1 MLEKEERILKQ
12 DAQEV
17 NLNAETIREMKI
29 YNAMRSGM
37 ALGKKRSKRR
47 FYSYGAGAVLATA
60 AAIVLIF
67 FSIGLPAG
75 GTDDSDPGGSV
86 QAASTKSW
94 NDFAAYRKQPL
105 KNRLV
110 AGILERNLVIPVRQ
124 SATNK
129 GYRMDVDGAVTDG
142 RKVYILFS
150 VQNDTDTEVIP
161 ADTKIKFGDF
171 EVPYPHRGAALEMA
185 YDSNSRIQPG
195 QSKDFIYSTNYPTS
209 ITYSKDVKFTLIL
222 TGTSG
227 QALASSSNKYRTGLE
242 VSFELDPDRF
252 KDQEEHTQPVDR
264 TFTVDGQKIKVRQV
278 QYTPL
283 STYVDLEYDKANTK
297 RIFSLLNPVLIATT
311 GSQTDKLVYPGRITA
326 DNSEVYKDHS
336 QVTLVFR
343 YTKLNQPDS
352 STLKISGI
360 SALEPD
366 RMKFVVDL
374 NKQQVIEAPTND
386 FEIVTSKQEYN
397 ATEAEI
403 LLRRKVTNLF
413 YYTDSQG
420 AVQAED
426 IGAGLADK
434 FTDANGQ
441 VHERTNR
448 ETALHNFSG
457 TTISSDGTGIDEM
470 SLFFGSQAADYPQP
484 LTQSVERIWNPILE
498 TQSIE
503 LFSKK

>member
-1 MLEKEERILKQ
+1 MSEKEERILKQ

-29 YNAMRSGM
+29 FNAMRNGV
-37 ALGKKRSKRR
+37 AQGKKRSKRR
-47 FYSYGAGAVLATA
+47 FYSYGAGAVLAA
-60 AAIVLIF
+60 AAAVFLIF
-67 FSIGLPAG
+67 FPIGLPAG
-75 GTDDSDPGGSV
+75 GTDDSGLGGSV

-94 NDFAAYRKQPL
+94 DDFAAYRNQPL
-105 KNRLV
+105 HNRLV
-110 AGILERNLVIPVRQ
+110 ADILERDLIKPVRQ

-150 VQNDTDTEVIP
+150 VHNDTDKEITP
-161 ADTKIKFGDF
+161 ADTKIQFGDF

-185 YDSNSRIQPG
+185 YDSESRIPPG
-195 QSKDFIYSTNYPTS
+195 QSKDYIYSTNYPGS
-209 ITYSKDVKFTLIL
+209 IAYSKDVKFTLIL
-222 TGTSG
+222 TETSG

-242 VSFELDPDRF
+242 VSFELDPARF
-252 KDQEEHTQPVDR
+252 KDQEHTLPVDR
-264 TFTVDGQKIKVRQV
+264 TLTVDGQKIKVLQV
-278 QYTPL
+278 EYTPL
-283 STYVDLEYDKANTK
+283 NTYVDLEYDKANTK

-326 DNSEVYKDHS
+326 DNSEVYKDQS
-336 QVTLVFR
+336 QATLVFKH
-343 YTKLNQPDS
+343 TGLNQPDS
-352 STLKISGI
+352 SSLKIAGI

-374 NKQQVIEAPTND
+374 KQQQVIEAPTD
-386 FEIVTSKQEYN
+386 DWEIVTSKQEHN

-420 AVQAED
+420 AVQAEY
-426 IGAGLADK
+426 IGASLADK
-434 FTDANGQ
+434 FTDAKGQ

-448 ETALHNFSG
+448 ETALHNFGG
-457 TTISSDGTGIDEM
+457 TTTSSDGTGMDEM
-470 SLFFGSQAADYPQP
+470 SLFFDSQAADYPQP
-484 LTQSVERIWNPILE
+484 LTLSVERIWNPILE

>member
-1 MLEKEERILKQ
+1 MSEKEERILKQ

-29 YNAMRSGM
+29 FNAMRNGV
-37 ALGKKRSKRR
+37 AQGKKRSKRR
-47 FYSYGAGAVLATA
+47 FYSYGAGAVLAA
-60 AAIVLIF
+60 AAAVFLIF
-67 FSIGLPAG
+67 FPIGLPAG
-75 GTDDSDPGGSV
+75 GTDDFDPGGSV

-94 NDFAAYRKQPL
+94 DDFAAYRNQPL
-105 KNRLV
+105 RNRLV
-110 AGILERNLVIPVRQ
+110 ADILERNLVIPVRQ

-150 VQNDTDTEVIP
+150 VQNDTGEEVVP
-161 ADTKIKFGDF
+161 ADTKIQFGDF

-185 YDSNSRIQPG
+185 YDSESRIPPG
-195 QSKDFIYSTNYPTS
+195 QSKDYIYSTNYPGS
-209 ITYSKDVKFTLIL
+209 IPYSKDVKFTLIL
-222 TGTSG
+222 TETSD

-242 VSFELDPDRF
+242 VSFELDPARF
-252 KDQEEHTQPVDR
+252 KDQEHTLPVDR
-264 TFTVDGQKIKVRQV
+264 TLTVDGQKIKVLQV
-278 QYTPL
+278 EYTPL
-283 STYVDLEYDKANTK
+283 NTYVDLEYDKANTK

-311 GSQTDKLVYPGRITA
+311 GSQTDKLVYPGTITA

-343 YTKLNQPDS
+343 YTELNQPDS
-352 STLKISGI
+352 SRLKIAGI

-386 FEIVTSKQEYN
+386 WEIVTSKQEHN

-403 LLRRKVTNLF
+403 LLRRKVASLF
-413 YYTDSQG
+413 YYTDYQG

-426 IGAGLADK
+426 IGTELADK

-448 ETALHNFSG
+448 ETALHNFGG
-457 TTISSDGTGIDEM
+457 TTISSDGTGMDEM
-470 SLFFGSQAADYPQP
+470 SLFFDSQAADYPQP
-484 LTQSVERIWNPILE
+484 LTLSVERIWNPILE

>member
-12 DAQEV
+12 DAKEV
-17 NLNAETIREMKI
+17 NLNAETIQEMKI
-29 YNAMRSGM
+29 YNAMRSGV
-37 ALGKKRSKRR
+37 AQGKKRSQRR

-60 AAIVLIF
+60 AAIFLIF

-75 GTDDSDPGGSV
+75 DTGDSDLGGSA

-94 NDFAAYRKQPL
+94 DDFAAYRNQPL
-105 KNRLV
+105 HNRLV
-110 AGILERNLVIPVRQ
+110 ADILERDLIKPVRQ

-161 ADTKIKFGDF
+161 ADTKIQFGDF

-185 YDSNSRIQPG
+185 YDSDSRIQPG
-195 QSKDFIYSTNYPTS
+195 QSKDFIYSTNYPAS
-209 ITYSKDVKFTLIL
+209 IAYSKDVKFTLIL
-222 TGTSG
+222 TGTSD
-227 QALASSSNKYRTGLE
+227 QALTSSSNKYRTALE
-242 VSFELDPDRF
+242 VSFELDPARF
-252 KDQEEHTQPVDR
+252 KDQER
-264 TFTVDGQKIKVRQV
+264 TLSVNRTLTVDGQKIKVLQV

-283 STYVDLEYDKANTK
+283 NTYVDLEYDKANTK
-297 RIFSLLNPVLIATT
+297 RMFSLLNPVLIATT
-311 GSQTDKLVYPGRITA
+311 GSQIDKLVYPGRITA

-336 QVTLVFR
+336 QATLVFR
-343 YTKLNQPDS
+343 HTGLNQPDS
-352 STLKISGI
+352 ASLKIAGI

-366 RMKFVVDL
+366 RMKFVADL
-374 NKQQVIEAPTND
+374 NKQQIIEAPTDD
-386 FEIVTSKQEYN
+386 FEMVTSKQEHN
-397 ATEAEI
+397 ATADEI
-403 LLRRKVTNLF
+403 LLRRKVANLS

-420 AVQAED
+420 AVQAEYTGTWLD
-426 IGAGLADK
+426 DN

-448 ETALHNFSG
+448 ETALHNFGG

-470 SLFFGSQAADYPQP
+470 SLSFDSQAADYPQP
-484 LTQSVERIWNPILE
+484 LTISVERIWNPILE